1 MAGKMDQIKGA
12 AKDAYGKVTG
22 DKQTQAE
29 GKMDKAK
36 GKAKETAQDAKD
48 MAKGAAKSIDNG

>member
-12 AKDAYGKVTG
+12 AKDAYGSVTG

-36 GKAKETAQDAKD
+36 GKAKEVADDAKEST
-48 MAKGAAKSIDNG
+48 KGVAKSLDKG